1 MANPNTMVNTAL
13 ASVLAMGLGTT
24 STNVLAGK
32 PGFEKCAGIVKA
44 GMNACGTSKHG
55 CGGVAKTDADSEEWI
70 YLPKGTCEKI
80 VNATLKQE
88 ADDAQAQV
96 ENWEKCAGIVK
107 VGMNACGTS
116 KHGCGGAAKTDADP
130 EEWIMVPQGTC
141 DKIVGGIT
149 K

>member
-13 ASVLAMGLGTT
+13 ASVLAMGLGTV
-24 STNVLAGK
+24 STNVLAAK
-32 PGFEKCAGIVKA
+32 PGFEKCAGIVKT

-55 CGGVAKTDADSEEWI
+55 CGGAATSDRDSEEWI

-80 VNATLKQE
+80 VKSTLKQE
-88 ADDAQAQV
+88 ADNAQPKV

-107 VGMNACGTS
+107 TGMNACGTS
-116 KHGCGGAAKTDADP
+116 KHACGGEAKTDADS
-130 EEWIMVPQGTC
+130 EEWILVPQGTC
-141 DKIVGGIT
+141 NKIVNDNV